1 LLSLRVWDAGD
12 ANQNLDRLE
21 RLLAELQGP
30 HGGGQPFV
38 SDAETLM
45 LIATAH
51 YEPDEHGYPLLL
63 DQIRTLNPFHQT
75 RVGLGHAAS
84 MGAHLRFGF
93 EVTYVRDFAAQR
105 ADNGVD
111 YPWLNFGLVAA
122 MREYVRM
129 RDLGIDDASRERVVE
144 AMIGGLTAD
153 AAPFVRMPAR
163 RETADDHERAEFVE
177 RFQVFRSDLIGEFE
191 RFRPSSQRYSPI
203 SFFFNFSH
211 NILKGTV
218 VDALLAGEPWDISFN
233 DLLMEGPPDQ
243 QGRRSKET
251 LARTLMGYARA
262 NPDTIGGRRMP
273 VVVYDAG
280 AGRASFGAALRAIK
294 GASR

>member
-1 LLSLRVWDAGD
+1 
-12 ANQNLDRLE
+12 
-21 RLLAELQGP
+21 
-30 HGGGQPFV
+30 
-38 SDAETLM
+38 
-45 LIATAH
+45 
-51 YEPDEHGYPLLL
+51 
-63 DQIRTLNPFHQT
+63 
-75 RVGLGHAAS
+75 

-111 YPWLNFGLVAA
+111 YPWLNFGLIAA

-129 RDLGIDDASRERVVE
+129 REQNVEGVERDRVVE

-153 AAPFVRMPAR
+153 AAPFVRMPSR
-163 RETADDHERAEFVE
+163 RETPDESERAEFVDE
-177 RFQVFRSDLIGEFE
+177 FQANRAELVAGFE

-218 VDALLAGEPWDISFN
+218 VDALLSGVPWQISFN
-233 DLLMEGPPDQ
+233 DLLREGRGGES
-243 QGRRSKET
+243 GRRSKET
-251 LARTLMGYARA
+251 LARTLMTYARA

-273 VVVYDAG
+273 VVIYDAG
-280 AGRASFGAALRAIK
+280 AGRASFGAALRSIK
-294 GASR
+294 SPSR